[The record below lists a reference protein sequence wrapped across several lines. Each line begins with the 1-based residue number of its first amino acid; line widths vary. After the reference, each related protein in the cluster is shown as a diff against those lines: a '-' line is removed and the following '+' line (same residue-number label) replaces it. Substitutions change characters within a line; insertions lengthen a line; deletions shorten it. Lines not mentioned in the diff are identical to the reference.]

1 MWECESE
8 RGTFEHRHENK
19 SCSACQKRVNE
30 SVKVLRDFL
39 VPSFCLT
46 LRHFFKFD
54 DKDLEKS
61 YRAITWFNNIDE
73 FLKYNAILEEKKWE
87 DQKNVVVIYFGKG
100 STKVVLTLHDEDEM
114 NVIDDE
120 ITTSDKD
127 SKNTQRHLVKE
138 SKILAIVRCSR
149 ISL

>member
-1 MWECESE
+1 ME
-8 RGTFEHRHENK
+8 
-19 SCSACQKRVNE
+19 
-30 SVKVLRDFL
+30 FL

-61 YRAITWFNNIDE
+61 YRAITWFNNVDE
-73 FLKYNAILEEKKWE
+73 FLKYNAIPEEKKCE
-87 DQKNVVVIYFGKG
+87 DQNNVVVIYFGTG

-149 ISL
+149 ISS